1 MNESTSKKGAALI
14 YVVLLGAMIIIL
26 GMVLL
31 NISSNSHKLSVEET
45 KQEQAYLSSKSGLNY
60 FLNSLKGENN
70 DALQS
75 LKDAVKASNLQNT
88 AIISDEV
95 GDITI
100 KLTNVDDYK
109 FQIDSVSSIYGTSAT
124 TTAFLEKS
132 ELLGGFDWTDKPFYV
147 YNEYDS
153 SSSDVEFGS
162 YKGTLNN
169 KKPYISFKDDYKDYP
184 NEADQYGI
192 IDAEVVNLTQQI
204 SDALTTLNGVV
215 PGINACTFKDT
226 PMQTSTNKDEDPFA
240 NDIYQHNCTLNYIP
254 DTDITISYFNDKNKL
269 TTTTRDG
276 KTVWFDFYY
285 FENNEITY
293 YYQDLIYVSPID
305 DTLGKILIG
314 GENFYSQDV
323 VYLTLR
329 DPNDL
334 SQLEIVDTD
343 STGSYHTTG
352 SGTIS
357 RDPDGNAASTS
368 EDGYV
373 YVGGSDDYFND
384 IVNNEL
390 LNNPIGADILDL
402 SSYDLSETY
411 TYGLDSDNSN
421 NFIILIDNIDSSYAT
436 TSISIDHD
444 LDAWVYA
451 PDYTVTVKSGVNL
464 TGGIIA
470 NKVIVE
476 SGATIDGRH
485 PNEGFD
491 NMLKSSYTDKFWRV
505 VYE

>member
-1 MNESTSKKGAALI
+1 MNESTSRKGAALI
-14 YVVLLGAMIIIL
+14 YVVLLSALIVILAMT
-26 GMVLL
+26 LL
-31 NISSNSHKLSVEET
+31 SISSESHELSVEET

-60 FLNSLKGENN
+60 FLNSLKNESS
-70 DALQS
+70 DDLQK
-75 LKDAVKASNLQNT
+75 LKDSVNSSSQQSNVFIN
-88 AIISDEV
+88 DEV

-100 KLTNVDDYK
+100 NLTDVNDYK
-109 FQIDSVSSIYGTSAT
+109 FQIDSVSNINGVSAT

-147 YNEYDS
+147 YDEYSS

-162 YKGTLNN
+162 YKGTLN
-169 KKPYISFKDDYKDYP
+169 KFKPYISFKDDYKTYP
-184 NEADQYGI
+184 NESDQYGI
-192 IDAEVVNLTQQI
+192 IDAEKVNLTQQL
-204 SDALTTLNGVV
+204 SDAITTLTGVV
-215 PGINACTFKDT
+215 PGTNACSLKDE
-226 PMQTSTNKDEDPFA
+226 PMETSNNKDEDPFA
-240 NDIYQHNCTLNYIP
+240 NDVYQLNCTLNDIP
-254 DTDITISYFNDKNKL
+254 ENDISISYINYQKNS
-269 TTTTRDG
+269 TTATRYG
-276 KTVWFDFYY
+276 KTIWFDFYY
-285 FENNEITY
+285 FENNEITN

-305 DTLGKILIG
+305 DSLGKVLIG
-314 GENFYSQDV
+314 GENFYSQDI
-323 VYLTLR
+323 VYLSLK

-352 SGTIS
+352 DGTIS

-368 EDGYV
+368 EDGYI
-373 YVGGSDDYFND
+373 YSGGSLEYFND
-384 IVNNEL
+384 LVNDEL

-402 SSYDLSETY
+402 SSYDLSQTY

-421 NFIILIDNIDSSYAT
+421 NFIILIDNIDSSYTT
-436 TSISIDHD
+436 TSISIDYD

-451 PDYTVTVKSGVNL
+451 PDYTVTVKSGVTL

-470 NKVIVE
+470 DKVIVE
-476 SGATIDGRH
+476 NGAVIEGRQ